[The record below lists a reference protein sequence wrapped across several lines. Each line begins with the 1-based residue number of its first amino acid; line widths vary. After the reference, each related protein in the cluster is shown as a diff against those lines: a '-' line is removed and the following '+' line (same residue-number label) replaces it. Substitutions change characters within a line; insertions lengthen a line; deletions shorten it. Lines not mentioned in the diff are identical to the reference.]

1 MSGALAKVPAATT
14 NRLIGLR
21 QAAEYIGLSRT
32 KLYRKVKANEIAH
45 VRDGHLI
52 YFRACDLDAW
62 VEARVRGGQEAKA
75 LAQLRALP
83 MPRRREFS

>member
-1 MSGALAKVPAATT
+1 MSSAAAPVVSA

-32 KLYRKVKANEIAH
+32 KLYRKAAANEIAH

-52 YFRACDLDAW
+52 YFRTCDLDAW
-62 VEARVRGGQEAKA
+62 VEERVRGGQR
-75 LAQLRALP
+75 QPSRQPVSGPLP
-83 MPRRREFS
+83 LPRRREFS